1 MKSSV
6 VLLVAVAL
14 IAACGGGTAGTQST
28 PSTPPGP
35 VAKYRNSLPGLNS
48 TGKIDLIQN
57 VIDFAP
63 GAASVVHT
71 HSSPNLATVLQGQIT
86 VKIPAGDKQASAGE
100 MLVEPIN
107 QPLQAVNA
115 GSGEAMVVVAFTVPH
130 GGKPT
135 LPVAGRPAPAS
146 LNKTLYSF
154 TLDSP
159 GVSGPYS
166 LVQQVLD
173 FAPGSQTTKQRV
185 GGPGVITVLQG
196 QVVVNTDGV
205 ESTFKAGESF
215 TEMPGQT
222 LQVLNQGSSDLILAA
237 TFALPDGVQLTT
249 NI

>member
-6 VLLVAVAL
+6 VSLVAVAL

-71 HSSPNLATVLQGQIT
+71 HSSPNIATVLQGQIT
-86 VKIPAGDKQASAGE
+86 VKVLAGDKQASAGE

-107 QPLQAVNA
+107 QPLQAVNT

-135 LPVAGRPAPAS
+135 APVAGRPAPATP
-146 LNKTLYSF
+146 NKTLSSF
-154 TLDSP
+154 TFDSP
-159 GVSGPYS
+159 AVSGPYS
-166 LVQQVLD
+166 LVQQILG
-173 FAPGSQTTKQRV
+173 FAPGSQTPRHRV

-196 QVVVNTDGV
+196 QIVVNTDGV

-215 TEMPGQT
+215 TEMPGEA
-222 LQVLNQGSSDLILAA
+222 LQVFNQAGSDVVLAA
-237 TFALPDGVQLTT
+237 TFALPDGAQLTT
-249 NI
+249 NL

>member
-48 TGKIDLIQN
+48 TGKTDLIQN

-222 LQVLNQGSSDLILAA
+222 LQVLNQGSSDLVLAA